1 MSLFSDVADAW
12 LTDLRN
18 VTGLDTTTVPAS
30 STHLYAP
37 WSTETLFS
45 EAGERHLAIWPQS
58 EAETA
63 TPYTTD
69 LSQLATQDWVVMVW
83 EAAPDQTRLQDDD
96 TDNKAWLTLAE
107 GIRTRLMLRANVQLG
122 SSTIMDTRYTGLAFE
137 RAGSHRVMALR
148 FSVRV
153 PLTAG

>member
-1 MSLFSDVADAW
+1 MSLYSDIADAW

-37 WSTETLFS
+37 WSTEALFS

-58 EAETA
+58 EVESTQ
-63 TPYTTD
+63 PFTTD
-69 LSQLATQDWVVMVW
+69 LSQLATQEWVIMVW

-107 GIRTRLMLRANVQLG
+107 GIRARLMLRANVQLG
-122 SSTIMDTRYTGLAFE
+122 SSSIMSTRYTGLAFE
-137 RAGSHRVMALR
+137 RAGSLRVMALR
-148 FSVRV
+148 FEVKV
-153 PLTAG
+153 PLSAG